1 MALANRRDNDFG
13 DHMDVIWL
21 RNLETVAPVA
31 GPVPDGIR
39 MHRAIDFPIDTAI
52 NNNVS
57 VAARTFFLNHNLVAQ
72 EIGQDNGLSAVF
84 TGSSM
89 IGAANNGGRVALM
102 LKSIADLLFRNTYTN
117 FLARAQENYEKTLV
131 GPQAFSRVGPS
142 QCGYLGG
149 LAVPLSLDVYS
160 GFWPML
166 FLPEQEKITL
176 PKSHPAVTFLR
187 DRTAVADYIYAVRS
201 SVDYV
206 NSMYKVSE
214 STIQDSAAADEL
226 SEWIQ
231 IRENTTGDIRTHVHP
246 MYLQSLVFRTQAALC
261 GIEIA
266 DLCVPVAE
274 HAMRELR
281 CDATFSDT
289 ISAQAA
295 LLQKARVPQY
305 LRTDTIQMY
314 LDATINNF
322 EPTQEAI
329 NLMKTANWQGELNLT
344 TGTGLEKIA
353 SPEHR
358 PEQELLLM
366 AFKFGNYAVHQ
377 FRYVDHPEKSSADVV
392 FADYQNGNADYL
404 YAPIALRYAPG
415 ARIQPATFHHTN
427 AAAARAVVRV
437 ASIVTAPPNVLNAR
451 ADMQSIGNYR
461 VTGNTYY
468 VTTPTTI
475 PMPSVSPSTAATLLT
490 EEILRNAP
498 PPIELVTPMDFAI
511 QGNAASTAQAGAMPS
526 LSTPTIDMVQVPAGA
541 PAAQLLKTTA
551 NPILRNPVGQASVL
565 SHAVTKTAL
574 KKKVCFQAGYEARAN
589 GTHPVREA
597 LIGNS
602 I

>member
-1 MALANRRDNDFG
+1 
-13 DHMDVIWL
+13 
-21 RNLETVAPVA
+21 
-31 GPVPDGIR
+31 
-39 MHRAIDFPIDTAI
+39 
-52 NNNVS
+52 
-57 VAARTFFLNHNLVAQ
+57 
-72 EIGQDNGLSAVF
+72 
-84 TGSSM
+84 
-89 IGAANNGGRVALM
+89 
-102 LKSIADLLFRNTYTN
+102 
-117 FLARAQENYEKTLV
+117 
-131 GPQAFSRVGPS
+131 
-142 QCGYLGG
+142 
-149 LAVPLSLDVYS
+149 
-160 GFWPML
+160 
-166 FLPEQEKITL
+166 
-176 PKSHPAVTFLR
+176 
-187 DRTAVADYIYAVRS
+187 
-201 SVDYV
+201 
-206 NSMYKVSE
+206 
-214 STIQDSAAADEL
+214 
-226 SEWIQ
+226 
-231 IRENTTGDIRTHVHP
+231 
-246 MYLQSLVFRTQAALC
+246 
-261 GIEIA
+261 
-266 DLCVPVAE
+266 
-274 HAMRELR
+274 
-281 CDATFSDT
+281 
-289 ISAQAA
+289 
-295 LLQKARVPQY
+295 
-305 LRTDTIQMY
+305 
-314 LDATINNF
+314 
-322 EPTQEAI
+322 
-329 NLMKTANWQGELNLT
+329 
-344 TGTGLEKIA
+344 
-353 SPEHR
+353 
-358 PEQELLLM
+358 M

-526 LSTPTIDMVQVPAGA
+526 LSTPTIDLVQVPAGA